1 MAEAVGSNPI
11 TSTWFDPIR
20 TAPPRGLFVGAC
32 VGMSVERVESLPERR
47 QELTEYALDSG
58 EPAVAKQLFAFPA
71 DRCRKIAGLEGLEVP
86 VEGGG
91 RLSDRRSHDA
101 ELGAQ
106 TGFVLSCCARASRAA
121 RSKKLRSL

>member
-1 MAEAVGSNPI
+1 MGH
-11 TSTWFDPIR
+11 STNRETP
-20 TAPPRGLFVGAC
+20 TPLPRC
-32 VGMSVERVESLPERR
+32 SRVEP
-47 QELTEYALDSG
+47 QGLTEYALDSG
-58 EPAVAKQLFAFPA
+58 EPAVVKQLFAFPA

-106 TGFVLSCCARASRAA
+106 TGFVLSCCVRASRAA